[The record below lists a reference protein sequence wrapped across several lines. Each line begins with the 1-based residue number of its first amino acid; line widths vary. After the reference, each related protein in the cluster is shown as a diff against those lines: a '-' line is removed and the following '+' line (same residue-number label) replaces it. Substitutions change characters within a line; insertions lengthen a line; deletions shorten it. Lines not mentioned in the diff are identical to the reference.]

1 MGTNNSKSCELTEY
15 GDVCQLTSCL
25 GLNIIGLKSD
35 SASPTDTMI
44 VEFKEGTTYEGKP
57 INKAFLKIWLSHET
71 FKYADENIIKL
82 SNYET
87 RKFELSLDFSGLN
100 YEVKVYRDIVK
111 PLIETNICPNFIK
124 FLGSGKNCSFHNVAT
139 MISGPLN
146 DAKIVKAFHGNTIR
160 ILKGEKRK
168 SVNEVYDISELKKFV
183 EITSHVDVVKYFTY
197 NILANEVIK
206 PGTVTMS
213 RFLYNKNTDKT
224 VVSTVLFQALA
235 ACYAMSCSKMVH
247 NDLHLGNIYVEPL
260 ETTTRLNYIY
270 GGDLY
275 TFETN
280 YIVKVFDFDRAY
292 VKRFG
297 ENPLLD
303 VDTSNLC
310 EHSSQC
316 NKYIENLDALKLMSG
331 VYRQLKQKDADK
343 LVDICTMNE
352 TADVKKSTRILT
364 EVFEES
370 NFLTHNTFPLTI
382 DKYQLFNSTI
392 DIMKNFS
399 RNSLSNSSIQNT
411 YPVGYIP
418 DPDYTFICNV
428 DMFNDQ
434 GKIAD
439 IKVTKAISDKTT
451 IDELKKKV
459 EQLEMEIKDLK
470 ETLTFQQDL
479 NESLLK
485 VNP

>member
-1 MGTNNSKSCELTEY
+1 MGTNNSKSCELNEY
-15 GDVCQLTSCL
+15 GDVCQMTSCL
-25 GLNIIGLKSD
+25 GQNIIGLKSD
-35 SASPTDTMI
+35 STSPTDTMI
-44 VEFKEGTTYEGKP
+44 VEFKDGTTYEGKP
-57 INKAFLKIWLSHET
+57 IKTAFLKIWLSNET

-87 RKFELSLDFSGLN
+87 RKFELSLDFAGLD
-100 YEVKVYRDIVK
+100 YEVKVYRDIIK

-168 SVNEVYDISELKKFV
+168 SINEVYNINELKKFV

-206 PGTVTMS
+206 SGTVTMS

-224 VVSTVLFQALA
+224 IISTVLFQALA

-247 NDLHLGNIYVEPL
+247 NDLHLSNIYVEPL
-260 ETTTRLNYIY
+260 EKTTRMNYIY

-275 TFETN
+275 TFETD
-280 YIVKVFDFDRAY
+280 YIIKVFDFDRAY

-303 VDTSNLC
+303 ADTSNLC
-310 EHSSQC
+310 DHNSQC

-331 VYRQLKQKDADK
+331 TYRKLKKDLK
-343 LVDICTMNE
+343 NEILNICTMNGKE
-352 TADVKKSTRILT
+352 DIEKSNRILK

-370 NFLTHNTFPLTI
+370 NFLTHNDFPLTI

-392 DIMKNFS
+392 DIMKNLS
-399 RNSLSNSSIQNT
+399 RSSLSNGSIQST

-418 DPDYTFICNV
+418 DLEYTFICNK
-428 DMFNDQ
+428 DMFDDQ

-439 IKVTKAISDKTT
+439 IKVTKAITDKTT
-451 IDELKKKV
+451 IDELQKKV
-459 EQLEMEIKDLK
+459 KQLETENKSLR
-470 ETLTFQQDL
+470 ETLFQQGL
-479 NESLLK
+479 TKEGLSK
-485 VNP
+485 